1 MGQLSSKKRK
11 RRLRRTEEQKQNH
24 DPQTEK
30 VSVLPPNNN
39 TPISQ
44 PEHTFK
50 VLLLGDP
57 CVGKTSLI
65 MRFTDNC
72 FCPATASVFDIKQR
86 TILHNRQKL
95 TLRLIDTAG
104 QERFKDLT
112 STFYDGAD
120 GIFIVFDVA
129 KKKSFQNVE
138 NWINECS
145 GNCSDGLPIILVGN
159 KIDTTREVTLDEAQ
173 ALAAQCNI
181 KYIETSAKTS
191 ANVEEAFSTLA
202 QMLVEQ
208 QQ

>member
-1 MGQLSSKKRK
+1 MGQLSSKR
-11 RRLRRTEEQKQNH
+11 RRLRKEGKKREITQIENISSSE
-24 DPQTEK
+24 
-30 VSVLPPNNN
+30 NN
-39 TPISQ
+39 TFVQHEQS
-44 PEHTFK
+44 FK

-65 MRFTDNC
+65 LRFTDNC
-72 FCPATASVFDIKQR
+72 FCPATTTVIDIKQR
-86 TILHNRQKL
+86 TILYNRQRV

-112 STFYDGAD
+112 TTFYDGAD
-120 GIFIVFDVA
+120 GIFIVFDVT

-138 NWINECS
+138 SWINECT
-145 GNCSDGLPIILVGN
+145 GNCSEGLQIVLVGN
-159 KIDTTREVTLDEAQ
+159 KIDTAPREVTLDEAQ
-173 ALAAQCNI
+173 SLAAQCNI

-208 QQ
+208 